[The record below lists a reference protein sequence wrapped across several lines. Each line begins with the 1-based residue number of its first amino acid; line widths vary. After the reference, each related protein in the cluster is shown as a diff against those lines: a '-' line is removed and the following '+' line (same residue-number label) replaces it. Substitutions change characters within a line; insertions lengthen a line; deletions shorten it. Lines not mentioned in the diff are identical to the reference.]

1 MSDWARRAGA
11 RLLGALVGLAALA
24 LTPAA
29 RAAGVEADDAAADSI
44 PAVAGAT
51 PGAAAGPDSTAN
63 LEGLPIGR
71 VGIVTREIFD
81 PAPGGPLG
89 AFYRVA
95 NLLHVRTR
103 EGTVRRQLLF
113 ERGEPWRQTRWEET
127 ARAMRRLDYLEP
139 RRMEARREGDSVA
152 VAIETRDSWTTSPQ
166 LNLERGGGVLYGT
179 IGLTE
184 RNLFGFGKSLSFL
197 YHEDPVGISR
207 SISYRDPAVR
217 GSRIQFAYGASSG
230 SAGSTDLLSLAQ
242 PFYAQDAPGTF
253 GFTWRRSSSV
263 VSLFQSG
270 AEVTEIDIRHH
281 ETEIWGGRGW
291 FHHGRILRSAG
302 SLFLLD
308 RHLGPSRLEPGAPP
322 DFAGG
327 DEDLQIRR
335 LNWELSYWRPRY
347 IVREDVNRMGRQEDF
362 DLGASAGLTLGYAPE
377 AFGSSASE
385 GYVRAAASGGAQ
397 TRFGFGFANGN
408 VSMRLR
414 RGPLE
419 VIRRG
424 EARWVFQLRP
434 GAVLV
439 LAAEG
444 EGGTEVQ
451 RDYQVVVGGL
461 SGLRAYPVQAI
472 AGREVVRLNAEQRS
486 ALVRNAWDLVSMGTA
501 VFYDAAR
508 AWGPGAV
515 GTEWFNSAGLGL
527 RFSAPRSALGAVIR
541 LDAAW
546 PISPTRDG
554 LREVVIT
561 FGSSQAF

>member
-11 RLLGALVGLAALA
+11 SPLGALVGLAALA
-24 LTPAA
+24 LTPAV
-29 RAAGVEADDAAADSI
+29 RAAEPGSGVAAVDS
-44 PAVAGAT
+44 VRAGAASA
-51 PGAAAGPDSTAN
+51 PAPDSTAI

-71 VGIVTREIFD
+71 VGIVTKDIFD
-81 PAPGGPLG
+81 PAPGDPLG
-89 AFYRVA
+89 GFYQLA
-95 NLLHVRTR
+95 NLLHIRTR

-113 ERGEPWRQTRWEET
+113 ERGEPWSQTRWEET
-127 ARAMRRLDYLEP
+127 ARVMRRLDFLEP
-139 RRMEARREGDSVA
+139 RRMEAQREGDSVT

-166 LNLERGGGVLYGT
+166 LNLERGGGVLYGS

-217 GSRIQFAYGASSG
+217 GSRIQFAYAASSG
-230 SAGSTDLLSLAQ
+230 TAGSTDFLSLTQ

-253 GFTWRRSSSV
+253 GFMWRRSSSV
-263 VSLFQSG
+263 VSLFEGG
-270 AEVTEIDIRHH
+270 AEVAEIPLRHH
-281 ETEIWGGRGW
+281 QTEIWGGRGW
-291 FHHGRILRSAG
+291 YREGTIVRTVG

-308 RHLGPSRLEPGAPP
+308 RHLGPSRLEDGAPP
-322 DFAGG
+322 DFGGG

-335 LNWELSYWRPRY
+335 LNWQLSYWRPRFV
-347 IVREDVNRMGRQEDF
+347 VREDVDRMGRKEDF
-362 DLGASAGLTLGYAPE
+362 DLGESAVLTLGYAPE
-377 AFGSSASE
+377 AFGSTASE
-385 GYVRAAASGGAQ
+385 GYVRADAGVGGQ
-397 TRFGFGFANGN
+397 TRFGFGFAHGN

-419 VIRRG
+419 LIRRG
-424 EARWVFQLRP
+424 EARWVFGIRP
-434 GAVLV
+434 GRILV

-444 EGGTEVQ
+444 EAGTEVE
-451 RDYQVVVGGL
+451 RDFQVVVGGL

-486 ALVRNAWDLVSMGTA
+486 VLVRNAWDLVSMGTA

-515 GTEWFNSAGLGL
+515 GTGWFSSAGLGM
-527 RFSAPRSALGAVIR
+527 RFSAPRSAIGAVIR
-541 LDAAW
+541 LDVSW
-546 PISPTRDG
+546 PISPTDG
-554 LREVVIT
+554 AREAVIT